1 MAGEKVAHSIR
12 GRGVTAT
19 EMKCIFTYVDSCG
32 SEFPKFSSIRT
43 AVFFLN
49 VYKEIDYIWIS
60 LTQGRTH

>member
-1 MAGEKVAHSIR
+1 MR
-12 GRGVTAT
+12 GRGVIAT

-49 VYKEIDYIWIS
+49 VYKEIDYICIS
-60 LTQGRTH
+60 LMQRRTH